1 MYGRLEEANACIDSL
16 LLDKDPLLRRA
27 GAFTIATAYCGTAS
41 NSAVR
46 QLLHMG
52 VSDVDDNVR
61 RSAITCIGFVLFRSP
76 EQCPSM
82 VALLLE
88 SYNPH
93 MRAGA
98 LMAMGVACSGTGNKV
113 GGRGHDCTD
122 NRCHVSV
129 CVSVC
134 PYTQEALGLIEPL
147 LADPTNFVR
156 QSALVASS
164 LILIQQTEAMNPK
177 VGGNLKVPC
186 PHHMSAMPTPHL
198 PRPLHMSATPIRCVA
213 WCRWP
218 PSETSTSRWPP
229 TSMSQSSLSLVPSW
243 HRESSMQVLDSS
255 PSNHLRL
262 VHSLLPHPSPLQVVG
277 T

>member
-134 PYTQEALGLIEPL
+134 PYMQEALGLIEPL

-177 VGGNLKVPC
+177 VGGNLKVPR
-186 PHHMSAMPTPHL
+186 PYHMSAMPTPHL
-198 PRPLHMSATPIRCVA
+198 PRPLPIFPAHTTCLQCPHHIFHAHSTRL
-213 WCRWP
+213 P
-218 PSETSTSRWPP
+218 PPF
-229 TSMSQSSLSLVPSW
+229 V
-243 HRESSMQVLDSS
+243 VC
-255 PSNHLRL
+255 RL
-262 VHSLLPHPSPLQVVG
+262 VQVATFRDKYVKMASDKHEPIITKFGALLAQGIIDAGS
-277 T
+277 